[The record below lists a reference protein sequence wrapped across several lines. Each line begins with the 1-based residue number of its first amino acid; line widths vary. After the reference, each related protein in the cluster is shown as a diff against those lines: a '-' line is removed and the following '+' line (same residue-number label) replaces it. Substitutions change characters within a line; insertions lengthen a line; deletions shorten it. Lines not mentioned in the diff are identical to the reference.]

1 MIKRFLAFII
11 GSVTLGVVALSAQT
25 VSGSQDYTSGFRTIE
40 VSDYFNAKVAVSY
53 THLTLPTK
61 A

>member
-40 VSDYFNAKVAVSY
+40 VSDYFNAKVVYDDYYGAE
-53 THLTLPTK
+53 
-61 A
+61 